1 MKESAAKELLDLV
14 RDGYNEIAADFDATR
29 RKELWPEM
37 RRFAG
42 AVKVGEKIL
51 DAGCGNG
58 RLLEALKDKEIEY
71 LGIDNS
77 RNLLALAR
85 RNYPAQKFLEADIL
99 DLRALPDSYFDR
111 IFCLAVL
118 SHLPTRARRIKAL
131 KQLSLKL
138 KPGGEII
145 ISAWNLNNNP
155 RYCPLIF
162 KNILFKILGKHKFG
176 WRDLVFTWKGADG
189 QAAGQRYYYV
199 FSSHELKKTIRATDL
214 KIKEFFKNK
223 FNYWLVLRKEE

>member
-14 RDGYNEIAADFDATR
+14 RDGYNEIAVDFDATR

-37 RRFAG
+37 RRFAV
-42 AVKVGEKIL
+42 AVKDGEKIL

-58 RLLEALKDKEIEY
+58 RLLEALKDKKIEY

-77 RNLLALAR
+77 KNLLALAR
-85 RNYPAQKFLEADIL
+85 RNYPAQNFLEADIL
-99 DLRALPDSYFDR
+99 DLRALPDGYFDQ

-118 SHLPTRARRIKAL
+118 SHLPTRARRVEAL
-131 KQLSLKL
+131 RQLALKL

-145 ISAWNLNNNP
+145 ISVWNLKNNP
-155 RYCPLIF
+155 RYRPLIF

-176 WRDLVFTWKGADG
+176 WRDLVFTWKDSRGKEI
-189 QAAGQRYYYV
+189 GQRYYYV
-199 FSSHELKKTIRATDL
+199 FSPRELKKTVIGADL

-223 FNYWLVLRKEE
+223 FNYWLVLRREE